1 MIESEGEEYYWARF
15 LVARY
20 RERKE
25 RTWEELEES
34 AEQTSKIVR
43 DVVESVVEHYD
54 RIGDAELTTLVRLCQ
69 NTSAGESAEKRRERV
84 RELDLPEADINRITA
99 EINDSIGSVG
109 ASVEKLRIRVGSDDK
124 EESAERTLHDC
135 FRQIVRSEDSEQM
148 IAAVREMC
156 DIDFYRIQSGRMS
169 PILHYL
175 APEVFPVVNGRS
187 ANGMELVFDE
197 SVSTDLDDYLEVRER
212 YLTICEEFDF
222 QPHLRDLDYFL
233 HWASESVW
241 TEARRGDINRNVWQI
256 KYKSSTLQSL
266 WKVWKEEGIVVL
278 NDWVGNW
285 GNMGKRLLFD
295 MSPGDIVIAH
305 DGNHKLLG
313 IGVVSPEKVDYV
325 GETDEA
331 ITVPDSSFTGE
342 HIRHVDWLFTREF
355 TDSIDTRDWNQE
367 GNEDG
372 GLSTQFHNA
381 YLLRYSYLKELRW
394 KLASNHREEM
404 LPALETVEM
413 KSVEYAT
420 TSVRFFALQTDDRQ
434 GGDDPI
440 EQYHFTLDTTG
451 AEELRDTDRA
461 WVIFLE
467 DDHFYAMARIDSI
480 EKDESGEETE
490 YVASMTEYEEMHP
503 VSLNAAR
510 GELGDTTTFDTPIT
524 QIGSDAYLR
533 IEMGGVCSRHFWL
546 DVHSADWRQVDG
558 EWLESTGSNWD
569 QDAAER
575 FYPVP
580 GEEKQV
586 FERATAGDEILV
598 YDSSVEQIVG
608 RAYVA
613 AGPHWAPVSDDDPVM
628 EQEETEFLFASN
640 ESLIKGITVRWHESV
655 DGVGWNEAAEV
666 LHSDS
671 STVDELN
678 YESIL
683 TEISEHFFEKVV
695 SRSKDSDRVNTPE
708 SSLPKKPDRGD
719 EIVRQLKKKNQVVFY
734 GPPGTGKTYTADQF
748 AKWWLGQQVDGNPP
762 DDRIERVTFHPSF
775 TYEDFVEGLS
785 AKTDADDQV
794 AYEIEDGVLKRI
806 RESAMRAFEDTSEGQ
821 DPPRYVLIVDEINRG
836 NLAQIFGEL
845 ITLLEADKRGDFEV
859 DLAHSGETV
868 TLPPNLYLVGTMNT
882 ADQSIALVD
891 TALRRRFR
899 FIDFPPDLDIVWSED
914 DGVTAPDPTA
924 AITQPIDGISTGE
937 RLLGVSVLAVR
948 ELNDR
953 ILQTPELGKGKQ
965 LGHTYLLGHTSKAE
979 IVDAWRYDILPQL
992 EEYYFG
998 QFDRLRD
1005 DLLEETGERLIRWD
1019 EERIRSFGANDLY
1032 EALCDVAGI
1041 DDPLSLDT
1049 AVETGVDGEQRN

>member
-1 MIESEGEEYYWARF
+1 MVESEGESHYRARF
-15 LVARY
+15 LVDRY
-20 RERKE
+20 RERE
-25 RTWEELEES
+25 EHRWEEVEAS
-34 AEQTSKIVR
+34 AEQTSKVVR
-43 DVVESVVEHYD
+43 DVVGSLVEHYD
-54 RIGDAELTTLVRLCQ
+54 RIGDAELKTLFRLCQ
-69 NTSAGESAEKRRERV
+69 NPSAGASPEERRNRV
-84 RELDLPEADINRITA
+84 RDLDLPAVDIERITA

-124 EESAERTLHDC
+124 EDSAERTLHDC
-135 FRQIVRSEDSEQM
+135 FRRIVQGEDPESM
-148 IAAVREMC
+148 IAAVREMK
-156 DIDFYRIQSGRMS
+156 DIDFYRVQSGRIS

-187 ANGMELVFDE
+187 ANGMELVFEE
-197 SVSTDLDDYLEVRER
+197 SVSTDLNDYLEVRER
-212 YLTICEEFDF
+212 YLTIREEFDF
-222 QPHLRDLDYFL
+222 RSHLRDLDYFF

-241 TEARRGDINRNVWQI
+241 TEARRGDVDREVWQI
-256 KYKSSTLQSL
+256 KYSSSNFQSL
-266 WKVWKEEGIVVL
+266 WKVWKEEGIVIMS
-278 NDWVGNW
+278 DWVGNW
-285 GNMGKRLLFD
+285 GDWEGMARRLLFG

-381 YLLRYSYLKELRW
+381 YLMRYYLFEELRW
-394 KLASNHREEM
+394 KLASNHREEV

-413 KSVEYAT
+413 KRVEYAT

-440 EQYHFTLDTTG
+440 EQYQFTLDTTG

-467 DDHFYAMARIDSI
+467 DDHFYAMARIESI
-480 EKDESGEETE
+480 EKGESGEETE
-490 YVASMTEYEEMHP
+490 YIASMVEYEEMHP
-503 VSLNAAR
+503 VSLDAVR

-546 DVHSADWRQVDG
+546 DVHSADWHQVDG
-558 EWLESTGSNWD
+558 EWLESTDSNWD

-586 FERATAGDEILV
+586 FERATAGDKILV

-608 RAYVA
+608 RAHIA
-613 AGPHWAPVSDDDPVM
+613 AGPHWEPVSDDDPVI
-628 EQEETEFLFASN
+628 EQKETEFLFTRN
-640 ESLIKGITVRWHESV
+640 ESLIKGITVRQHESV
-655 DGVGWNEAAEV
+655 DGIGWNEAAEV

-671 STVDELN
+671 STVDELKD
-678 YESIL
+678 ESIL
-683 TEISEHFFEKVV
+683 TELSEP
-695 SRSKDSDRVNTPE
+695 VNAPE
-708 SSLPKKPDRGD
+708 PSVPKKPDRGD
-719 EIVRQLKKKNQVVFY
+719 EIVRQLKKKNQIVFY
-734 GPPGTGKTYTADQF
+734 GPPGTGKTYTADQL
-748 AKWWLGQQVDGNPP
+748 AKWWLGQQVDGNLPG
-762 DDRIERVTFHPSF
+762 DRIERVTFHPSF

-806 RESAMRAFEDTSEGQ
+806 RESAMRAFENTSEGQ

-868 TLPPNLYLVGTMNT
+868 SLPSNLYLVGTMNT

-899 FIDFPPDLDIVWSED
+899 FIDFPPDLDVVWSED
-914 DGVTAPDPTA
+914 DGVTASSPKSA
-924 AITQPIDGISTGE
+924 ATQSIERITPRE
-937 RLLGVSVLAVR
+937 RLLGASVLAVH

-953 ILQTPELGKGKQ
+953 ILSAPDLGRGKQ
-965 LGHTYLLGHTSKAE
+965 LGHTYLLGHASTTE

-1032 EALCDVAGI
+1032 EALCDMAGI

-1049 AVETGVDGEQRN
+1049 AVETGVDGGSEGTALDDG

>member
-1 MIESEGEEYYWARF
+1 MVESEGESHYRVRF
-15 LVARY
+15 LVDRY
-20 RERKE
+20 RERE
-25 RTWEELEES
+25 EHHWEELEAS
-34 AEQTSKIVR
+34 AKQTSKVVR
-43 DVVESVVEHYD
+43 DVVESLVDHYD
-54 RIGDAELTTLVRLCQ
+54 RIGDAELKTLFRLCQ
-69 NTSAGESAEKRRERV
+69 HPSAGESPEERRNRV
-84 RELDLPEADINRITA
+84 RDLDLPPVDIERITA
-99 EINDSIGSVG
+99 EIDDSIGSVG

-124 EESAERTLHDC
+124 EDSAERTLHDC
-135 FRQIVRSEDSEQM
+135 FRRIVRSEDPESM
-148 IAAVREMC
+148 IAAVREMG
-156 DIDFYRIQSGRMS
+156 DIDFYRVQSGRMS

-175 APEVFPVVNGRS
+175 APKVFPVVNGRS
-187 ANGMELVFDE
+187 ANGMELVFGE
-197 SVSTDLDDYLEVRER
+197 SVSTDLDDYLEVRKR
-212 YLTICEEFDF
+212 YLTIHAEFDF
-222 QPHLRDLDYFL
+222 RPHLRDLDYFF

-241 TEARRGDINRNVWQI
+241 TEARRGDINRDVWQI
-256 KYKSSTLQSL
+256 KYSSSNFQSL
-266 WKVWKEEGIVVL
+266 WKVWKKEGIAVMG
-278 NDWVGNW
+278 DWVGNW
-285 GNMGKRLLFD
+285 GDSEGMARRFLFD

-305 DGNHKLLG
+305 DGYHKLLG
-313 IGVVSPEKVDYV
+313 IGVVSPEKIDYV

-331 ITVPDSSFTGE
+331 IILSDSSFTGE
-342 HIRHVDWLFTREF
+342 HIRYIDWVFTREF
-355 TDSIDTRDWNQE
+355 TNSIDTRDWNQE
-367 GNEDG
+367 GNEDAE
-372 GLSTQFHNA
+372 LSKNFDRRFLVGYNH
-381 YLLRYSYLKELRW
+381 LKELRW
-394 KLASNHREEM
+394 KLASNHREEV
-404 LPALETVEM
+404 LLELKNVER

-420 TSVRFFALQTDDRQ
+420 TSVRFFVLQTDDRQ

-440 EQYHFTLDTTG
+440 EQYHFTLDTAG
-451 AEELRDTDRA
+451 AEELPDTDRA

-480 EKDESGEETE
+480 EKDGRGEETE
-490 YVASMTEYEEMHP
+490 YIASMVKYEEMHP

-546 DVHSADWRQVDG
+546 DVHSADWHRVDG

-569 QDAAER
+569 QDAAEQ

-580 GEEKQV
+580 GEEKQA
-586 FERATAGDEILV
+586 FERATAGDKILV
-598 YDSSVEQIVG
+598 HNSSVEQIVG

-613 AGPHWAPVSDDDPVM
+613 AGPHYEAVSDDDPVM

-640 ESLIKGITVRWHESV
+640 GSSIKGITVRWHESV
-655 DGVGWNEAAEV
+655 DGIDWNEAAEV

-671 STVDELN
+671 STVDELKD
-678 YESIL
+678 ESVL
-683 TEISEHFFEKVV
+683 TELSEHFFEKVV
-695 SRSKDSDRVNTPE
+695 SQ
-708 SSLPKKPDRGD
+708 SSLPKKPDRGN

-748 AKWWLGQQVDGNPP
+748 AKWWLGQQVDGNLP

-806 RESAMRAFEDTSEGQ
+806 RESAMRAFGDTPEGQ

-899 FIDFPPDLDIVWSED
+899 FVDFPPDLDVVWSED
-914 DGVTAPDPTA
+914 DGMSAPGPTA
-924 AITQPIDGISTGE
+924 AITEPIDG
-937 RLLGVSVLAVR
+937 
-948 ELNDR
+948 
-953 ILQTPELGKGKQ
+953 
-965 LGHTYLLGHTSKAE
+965 TSA
-979 IVDAWRYDILPQL
+979 
-992 EEYYFG
+992 
-998 QFDRLRD
+998 
-1005 DLLEETGERLIRWD
+1005 
-1019 EERIRSFGANDLY
+1019 
-1032 EALCDVAGI
+1032 
-1041 DDPLSLDT
+1041 
-1049 AVETGVDGEQRN
+1049 GEQLLRCQRPRGS